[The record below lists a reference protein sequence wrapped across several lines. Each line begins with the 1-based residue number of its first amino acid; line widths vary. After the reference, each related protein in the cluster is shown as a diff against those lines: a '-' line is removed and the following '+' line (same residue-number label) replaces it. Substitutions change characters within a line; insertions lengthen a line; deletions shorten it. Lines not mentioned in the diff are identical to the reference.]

1 MNILDLKLKLIFFDN
16 PISRFYLKFLSNK
29 NYVSKIIIFTNYF
42 IFKKFFAYKNFVN
55 NNSFPLLFL
64 KKNKNRYFID
74 FVEDFFNLEKNF
86 ILDTYEFNN
95 INNFD
100 IDYVNTNSVN
110 SVNSFNFFEKF
121 TSNNFLYTGREIIK
135 KNVLNT
141 GNNFYHFHPGYI
153 PEMKGADISI
163 RSVFYRNHIGCSFFQ
178 INEKVDSG
186 CILFREK
193 YKVNLKSFQKLKY
206 LNSKDLYNFW
216 YSFIDPCIRLDLL
229 KKLILKKNLL
239 KLMHEDLSEE
249 NNYFSFLTKSDI
261 KKIYDKL

>member
-1 MNILDLKLKLIFFDN
+1 MSDWNPAEMIGTKPKSLSLSLYKSLITDS
-16 PISRFYLKFLSNK
+16 IWCLQRK
-29 NYVSKIIIFTNYF
+29 NYGYQ
-42 IFKKFFAYKNFVN
+42 
-55 NNSFPLLFL
+55 
-64 KKNKNRYFID
+64 
-74 FVEDFFNLEKNF
+74 
-86 ILDTYEFNN
+86 
-95 INNFD
+95 
-100 IDYVNTNSVN
+100 
-110 SVNSFNFFEKF
+110 
-121 TSNNFLYTGREIIK
+121 
-135 KNVLNT
+135 NVLNT

-206 LNSKDLYNFW
+206 LNSKDFYNFW

-229 KKLILKKNLL
+229 KKLILKKKNLL